1 MIPLLLFLLGCAA
14 VYVGTV
20 QAAFSLLMRLPL
32 RLNAERHGQRGML
45 GEYLDEPVR
54 LFAPASLLQAVAV
67 LLAVVL
73 SLRLAGDAAVARWV
87 ALGGLLLLVPV
98 CTWIIPLLVARRQ
111 PERVIGVLLPSFHAV
126 ASVLRPL
133 TGAVIERLCGVRG
146 ERADE
151 PPANGSAATSGSNGE
166 PRSEADEQDERELLH
181 SVVEFGDTVVRE
193 VMTPRPDVV
202 AVQARATLAELR
214 TLFVERQYSRLPVYE
229 EDLDHVLG
237 FVFVK
242 DLVPLADSAG
252 DERIISRLL
261 RPAHVVPETRRV
273 AALLKEFQ
281 RQQIQIAIVH
291 DEYGGTAGLVTLED
305 LIEEIVGEI
314 RDEYDVEA
322 EPIVD
327 EGGGSF
333 VFSGTVPVD
342 DMAERLEVA
351 VERQGFETVAGYLLA
366 RLGRVP
372 RVGET
377 LAVDQVAVEILDG
390 EARRVQRVRI
400 RRLESTRASQG
411 GT

>member
-1 MIPLLLFLLGCAA
+1 MIPLLLFLLACAA

-32 RLNAERHGQRGML
+32 RLNAERQRQPGML

-54 LFAPASLLQAVAV
+54 LFAPAGLLQAVAV
-67 LLAVVL
+67 LLGVVL
-73 SLRLAGDAAVARWV
+73 SLRLAGDEAVARWL
-87 ALGGLLLLVPV
+87 ALAALLLLVPV
-98 CTWIIPLLVARRQ
+98 CTWVIPLVVARRQ
-111 PERVIGVLLPSFHAV
+111 PERVIGALLPSFHAV
-126 ASVLRPL
+126 AGVLRPL
-133 TGAVIERLCGVRG
+133 TGTVIERLCGMRG
-146 ERADE
+146 ERAE
-151 PPANGSAATSGSNGE
+151 EHAANGAGSAAGANGE
-166 PRSEADEQDERELLH
+166 PRSEVDEQDERELLH

-202 AVQARATLAELR
+202 AVQAGATLAELR
-214 TLFVERQYSRLPVYE
+214 TLFVEQQYSRLPVYE

-242 DLVPLADSAG
+242 DLVPLADTTG

-273 AALLKEFQ
+273 AALLKVFQ
-281 RQQIQIAIVH
+281 RQRIQIAVVH

-327 EGGGSF
+327 EGNGSF

-342 DMAERLEVA
+342 DMAERLDVA
-351 VERQGFETVAGYLLA
+351 VERHGFETVAGYLLA

-400 RRLESTRASQG
+400 RRLESAG
-411 GT
+411 A

>member
-1 MIPLLLFLLGCAA
+1 MIPLLLFLLACAA

-32 RLNAERHGQRGML
+32 RLNAERHGRQGML
-45 GEYLDEPVR
+45 GDYLDEPVR
-54 LFAPASLLQAVAV
+54 LFAPASLLQAVTV
-67 LLAVVL
+67 LLAAIL
-73 SLRLAGDAAVARWV
+73 SLRLAGDAGIGRWLV
-87 ALGGLLLLVPV
+87 LAGLVLLVPV
-98 CTWIIPLLVARRQ
+98 CTWVVPLLVVRRH
-111 PERVIGVLLPSFHAV
+111 PERVLGALLPSFHAV
-126 ASVLRPL
+126 ARVLQPL
-133 TGAVIERLCGVRG
+133 TGAMLERLAGGGDKQAAGGAAAAAGRDG
-146 ERADE
+146 EPQSAADE
-151 PPANGSAATSGSNGE
+151 
-166 PRSEADEQDERELLH
+166 RHERELLH
-181 SVVEFGDTVVRE
+181 SVVEFGDTRVRE

-202 AVQARATLAELR
+202 AVRADATLSELR
-214 TLFVERQYSRLPVYE
+214 ALFVERQYSRLPVYE

-242 DLVPLADSAG
+242 DLVPLSDAPAA
-252 DERIISRLL
+252 ERIISRLL

-273 AALLKEFQ
+273 ATLLKEFQ
-281 RQQIQIAIVH
+281 RQRVQIAVVH

-342 DMAERLEVA
+342 DMAERLDVA
-351 VERQGFETVAGYLLA
+351 VERQGFETVAGYLLS

-377 LAVDQVAVEILDG
+377 LDVDQVTVEILDG
-390 EARRVQRVRI
+390 EARRVQRVRM
-400 RRLESTRASQG
+400 RRQASAAG
-411 GT
+411 AGS

>member
-1 MIPLLLFLLGCAA
+1 MTPLLLFLLACAA

-32 RLNAERHGQRGML
+32 RLNAERHGRQGML
-45 GEYLDEPVR
+45 GDYLDEPVR
-54 LFAPASLLQAVAV
+54 LFAPASLLQAVTV
-67 LLAVVL
+67 LLAAIL
-73 SLRLAGDAAVARWV
+73 SLRLAGDAGIGRWLV
-87 ALGGLLLLVPV
+87 LAGLVLLVPV
-98 CTWIIPLLVARRQ
+98 CTWVVPLLVVRRH
-111 PERVIGVLLPSFHAV
+111 PERVLGALLPSFHAV
-126 ASVLRPL
+126 ARVLQPL
-133 TGAVIERLCGVRG
+133 TGAMLERLAAGRDG
-146 ERADE
+146 EPQSAADE
-151 PPANGSAATSGSNGE
+151 
-166 PRSEADEQDERELLH
+166 RHERELLH
-181 SVVEFGDTVVRE
+181 SVVEFGDTRVRE

-202 AVQARATLAELR
+202 AVRADATLSELR
-214 TLFVERQYSRLPVYE
+214 ALFVERQYSRLPVYE

-242 DLVPLADSAG
+242 DLVPLSDAPG

-273 AALLKEFQ
+273 ATLLKEFQ
-281 RQQIQIAIVH
+281 RQQVQIAVVH

-342 DMAERLEVA
+342 DMAERLDVA
-351 VERQGFETVAGYLLA
+351 VERQGFETVAGYLLS

-377 LAVDQVAVEILDG
+377 LDVDQVTVEILDG
-390 EARRVQRVRI
+390 EARRVQRVRM
-400 RRLESTRASQG
+400 RRQASAAG
-411 GT
+411 AGS

>member
-1 MIPLLLFLLGCAA
+1 MTPLLLFLLACAA

-32 RLNAERHGQRGML
+32 RLNAERHGRQGML
-45 GEYLDEPVR
+45 GDYLDEPVR
-54 LFAPASLLQAVAV
+54 LFAPASLLQAVTV
-67 LLAVVL
+67 LLAAIL
-73 SLRLAGDAAVARWV
+73 SLRLAGDAGIGRWLV
-87 ALGGLLLLVPV
+87 LAGLVLLVPV
-98 CTWIIPLLVARRQ
+98 CTWVVPLLVVRRH
-111 PERVIGVLLPSFHAV
+111 PERVLGALLPSFHAV
-126 ASVLRPL
+126 ARVLQPL
-133 TGAVIERLCGVRG
+133 TGAMLERLAGGGDKQAAGGAAAAAGRDG
-146 ERADE
+146 EPQSAADE
-151 PPANGSAATSGSNGE
+151 
-166 PRSEADEQDERELLH
+166 RHERELLH
-181 SVVEFGDTVVRE
+181 SVVEFGDTRVRE

-202 AVQARATLAELR
+202 AVRADATLSELR
-214 TLFVERQYSRLPVYE
+214 ALFVERQYSRLPVYE

-242 DLVPLADSAG
+242 DLVPLSDAPAA
-252 DERIISRLL
+252 ERIISRLL

-273 AALLKEFQ
+273 ATLLKEFQ
-281 RQQIQIAIVH
+281 RQRVQIAVVH

-342 DMAERLEVA
+342 DMAERLDVA
-351 VERQGFETVAGYLLA
+351 VERQGFETVAGYLLS

-377 LAVDQVAVEILDG
+377 LDVDQVTVEILDG
-390 EARRVQRVRI
+390 EARRVQRVRM
-400 RRLESTRASQG
+400 RRQASAAG
-411 GT
+411 AGS

>member
-1 MIPLLLFLLGCAA
+1 MTPLLLFLLACAA

-32 RLNAERHGQRGML
+32 RLNAERHGRKGML
-45 GEYLDEPVR
+45 GDYLDEPVR
-54 LFAPASLLQAVAV
+54 LFAPASLLQAVTV
-67 LLAVVL
+67 LLAAIL
-73 SLRLAGDAAVARWV
+73 SLRLAGDAGIGRWLV
-87 ALGGLLLLVPV
+87 LAGLVLLVPV
-98 CTWIIPLLVARRQ
+98 CTWVVPLLVVRRH
-111 PERVIGVLLPSFHAV
+111 PERVLGALLPSFHAV
-126 ASVLRPL
+126 ARVLQPL
-133 TGAVIERLCGVRG
+133 TGAMLERLAGGGDKQAAGGAAPAAGRDG
-146 ERADE
+146 EPQSAADE
-151 PPANGSAATSGSNGE
+151 
-166 PRSEADEQDERELLH
+166 RHERELLH
-181 SVVEFGDTVVRE
+181 SVVEFGDTRVRE

-202 AVQARATLAELR
+202 AVRADATLSELR
-214 TLFVERQYSRLPVYE
+214 ALFVERQYSRLPVYE

-242 DLVPLADSAG
+242 DLVPLSDAPAA
-252 DERIISRLL
+252 ERIISRLL

-273 AALLKEFQ
+273 ATLLKEFQ
-281 RQQIQIAIVH
+281 RQRVQIAVVH

-342 DMAERLEVA
+342 DMAERLDVA
-351 VERQGFETVAGYLLA
+351 VERQGFETVAGYLLS

-377 LAVDQVAVEILDG
+377 LDVDQVTVEILDG
-390 EARRVQRVRI
+390 EARRVQRVRM
-400 RRLESTRASQG
+400 RRQASAAG
-411 GT
+411 AGS

>member
-1 MIPLLLFLLGCAA
+1 MIPLLLFLLACAA

-32 RLNAERHGQRGML
+32 RLNAERQRQPGML

-67 LLAVVL
+67 LLAAVL

-87 ALGGLLLLVPV
+87 ALAGLLLLVPV
-98 CTWIIPLLVARRQ
+98 CTWVIPLLVARRQ
-111 PERVIGVLLPSFHAV
+111 PERVIGALLPSFHAV
-126 ASVLRPL
+126 AGMLRPL
-133 TGAVIERLCGVRG
+133 TGTVIERLCGVRG
-146 ERADE
+146 ERTEEHA
-151 PPANGSAATSGSNGE
+151 ANGAASAAGANGE
-166 PRSEADEQDERELLH
+166 PRSAADEQDERELLH

-202 AVQARATLAELR
+202 AVQTDASLAELR
-214 TLFVERQYSRLPVYE
+214 TLFVEQQYSRVPAYE
-229 EDLDHVLG
+229 DDLDHVRG

-242 DLVPLADSAG
+242 DLVPLADTAG

-281 RQQIQIAIVH
+281 RQQIQIALVH

-342 DMAERLEVA
+342 DMAERLDVA

-400 RRLESTRASQG
+400 RRLESAGAGS
-411 GT
+411 

>member
-1 MIPLLLFLLGCAA
+1 MIPLLLFLLACAA

-32 RLNAERHGQRGML
+32 RLNAERQRQPGML

-67 LLAVVL
+67 LLAAVL

-87 ALGGLLLLVPV
+87 ALAGLLLLVPV
-98 CTWIIPLLVARRQ
+98 CTWVIPLLVARRQ
-111 PERVIGVLLPSFHAV
+111 PERVIGALLPSFHAV
-126 ASVLRPL
+126 AGMLRPL
-133 TGAVIERLCGVRG
+133 TGTVIERLGGVRG
-146 ERADE
+146 ERTEEHA
-151 PPANGSAATSGSNGE
+151 ANGGASAAGANGE
-166 PRSEADEQDERELLH
+166 PRSAADEQDERELLH

-202 AVQARATLAELR
+202 AVQTDASLAELR
-214 TLFVERQYSRLPVYE
+214 TLFVEQQYSRVPAYE
-229 EDLDHVLG
+229 DDLDHVRG

-242 DLVPLADSAG
+242 DLVPLADTAG

-281 RQQIQIAIVH
+281 RQQIQIALVH

-342 DMAERLEVA
+342 DMAERLDVA

-400 RRLESTRASQG
+400 RRLESAGAGS
-411 GT
+411 

>member
-1 MIPLLLFLLGCAA
+1 MIPLLLFLLACAA

-32 RLNAERHGQRGML
+32 RLNAERQRQPGML

-54 LFAPASLLQAVAV
+54 LFAAASLLQAVAV

-73 SLRLAGDAAVARWV
+73 SLRLAGDDVVVRGL
-87 ALGGLLLLVPV
+87 ALAGLVLLVPA

-111 PERVIGVLLPSFHAV
+111 PERVLGALLPSFHAV
-126 ASVLRPL
+126 ARVLRPL
-133 TGAVIERLCGVRG
+133 TGAVIERLCGARG
-146 ERADE
+146 DRAE
-151 PPANGSAATSGSNGE
+151 EHTANGAAAAAGGDGE

-202 AVQARATLAELR
+202 AVQAGATLAELR

-242 DLVPLADSAG
+242 DLVPLADAAG

-261 RPAHVVPETRRV
+261 RPARVVPETRRV

-333 VFSGTVPVD
+333 IFSGTVPVD
-342 DMAERLEVA
+342 DMAERLDVA

-377 LAVDQVAVEILDG
+377 LVVDQVAVEILDG

-400 RRLESTRASQG
+400 RRLESARAS
-411 GT
+411 

>member
-1 MIPLLLFLLGCAA
+1 MTPLLLFLLACAA

-32 RLNAERHGQRGML
+32 RLNAERHGRQGML
-45 GEYLDEPVR
+45 GDYLDEPVR
-54 LFAPASLLQAVAV
+54 LFAPASLLQAVTV
-67 LLAVVL
+67 LLAAIL
-73 SLRLAGDAAVARWV
+73 SLRLAGDAGIGRWLV
-87 ALGGLLLLVPV
+87 LAGLVLLVPV
-98 CTWIIPLLVARRQ
+98 CTWVVPLLVVRRH
-111 PERVIGVLLPSFHAV
+111 PERVLGALLPSFHAV
-126 ASVLRPL
+126 ARVLQPL
-133 TGAVIERLCGVRG
+133 TGAMLERLAGGGDKQAAGGAAPAAGRDG
-146 ERADE
+146 EPQSAADE
-151 PPANGSAATSGSNGE
+151 
-166 PRSEADEQDERELLH
+166 RHERELLH
-181 SVVEFGDTVVRE
+181 SVVEFGDTRVRE

-202 AVQARATLAELR
+202 AVRADATLSELR
-214 TLFVERQYSRLPVYE
+214 ALFVERQYSRLPVYE

-242 DLVPLADSAG
+242 DLVPLSDAPAA
-252 DERIISRLL
+252 ERIISRLL

-273 AALLKEFQ
+273 ATLLKEFQ
-281 RQQIQIAIVH
+281 RQRVQIAVVH

-342 DMAERLEVA
+342 DMAERLDVA
-351 VERQGFETVAGYLLA
+351 VERQGFETVAGYLLS

-377 LAVDQVAVEILDG
+377 LDVDQVTVEILDG
-390 EARRVQRVRI
+390 EARRVQRVRM
-400 RRLESTRASQG
+400 RRQESAAGAGS
-411 GT
+411 

>member
-1 MIPLLLFLLGCAA
+1 MTPLLLFLLACAA

-32 RLNAERHGQRGML
+32 RLNAERHGRQGML
-45 GEYLDEPVR
+45 GDYLDEPVR
-54 LFAPASLLQAVAV
+54 LFAPASLLQAVTV
-67 LLAVVL
+67 LLAAIL
-73 SLRLAGDAAVARWV
+73 SLRLAGDAGIGRWLV
-87 ALGGLLLLVPV
+87 LAGLVLLVPV
-98 CTWIIPLLVARRQ
+98 CTWVVPLLVVRRH
-111 PERVIGVLLPSFHAV
+111 PERVLGALLPSFHAV
-126 ASVLRPL
+126 ARVLQPL
-133 TGAVIERLCGVRG
+133 TGAMLERLTGGGDKQAAGGAAAAAGRDG
-146 ERADE
+146 EPQSAADE
-151 PPANGSAATSGSNGE
+151 
-166 PRSEADEQDERELLH
+166 RHERELLH
-181 SVVEFGDTVVRE
+181 SVVEFGDTRVRE

-202 AVQARATLAELR
+202 AVRADATLSELR
-214 TLFVERQYSRLPVYE
+214 ALFVERQYSRLPVYE

-242 DLVPLADSAG
+242 DLVPLSDAPAA
-252 DERIISRLL
+252 ERIISRLL

-273 AALLKEFQ
+273 ATLLKEFQ
-281 RQQIQIAIVH
+281 RQRVQIAVVH

-342 DMAERLEVA
+342 DMAERLDVA
-351 VERQGFETVAGYLLA
+351 VERQGFETVAGYLLS

-377 LAVDQVAVEILDG
+377 LDIDQVTVEILDG
-390 EARRVQRVRI
+390 EARRVQRVRM
-400 RRLESTRASQG
+400 RRQASAAG
-411 GT
+411 AGS

>member
-1 MIPLLLFLLGCAA
+1 MIPLLLFLLACAA

-32 RLNAERHGQRGML
+32 RLNAERHGRQGTL
-45 GEYLDEPVR
+45 GDYLDEPVR
-54 LFAPASLLQAVAV
+54 LFAPASLLQAAAV
-67 LLAVVL
+67 LLAAVL
-73 SLRLAGDAAVARWV
+73 SLRLARDEGVGRWLV
-87 ALGGLLLLVPV
+87 LAGFVLLVPV
-98 CTWIIPLLVARRQ
+98 CTWVLPLLVVRRH
-111 PERVIGVLLPSFHAV
+111 PERALGALLPSFHAV
-126 ASVLRPL
+126 ARLLHPL
-133 TGAVIERLCGVRG
+133 TGAMLERLAGGGDEQSAGGAAPATGRDG
-146 ERADE
+146 EPQSAADE
-151 PPANGSAATSGSNGE
+151 LH
-166 PRSEADEQDERELLH
+166 ERELLH
-181 SVVEFGDTVVRE
+181 SVVEFGDTRVRE

-202 AVQARATLAELR
+202 AVQADTTVAELR
-214 TLFVERQYSRLPVYE
+214 ALFVEQQYSRLPVYE
-229 EDLDHVLG
+229 EDLDHVIG

-242 DLVPLADSAG
+242 DLVPLSDAAG
-252 DERIISRLL
+252 DERIINRLL

-273 AALLKEFQ
+273 ATLLKEFQ
-281 RQQIQIAIVH
+281 RQRVQVAVVH

-342 DMAERLEVA
+342 DMAERLDVA
-351 VERQGFETVAGYLLA
+351 VERQGFETVAGYLLS

-377 LAVDQVAVEILDG
+377 LDVDQVTVEILDG
-390 EARRVQRVRI
+390 EARRVQRVRM
-400 RRLESTRASQG
+400 RRQESAAGAGS
-411 GT
+411 

>member
-1 MIPLLLFLLGCAA
+1 MTPLLLFLLACAA
-14 VYVGTV
+14 VYIGTV

-32 RLNAERHGQRGML
+32 RLNAERRGQRGIL
-45 GEYLDEPVR
+45 GDYLDEPVR

-67 LLAVVL
+67 LLAAVL
-73 SLRLAGDAAVARWV
+73 SLRLAGDDGVGRWLV
-87 ALGGLLLLVPV
+87 LAGLVPVVPV
-98 CTWIIPLLVARRQ
+98 CTWVVPLLVVRRH
-111 PERVIGVLLPSFHAV
+111 PERVLGALLPSFHAL
-126 ASVLRPL
+126 ARLLHPL
-133 TGAVIERLCGVRG
+133 TGAMLERLAGGGDEQAAGGAAAPAGRDG
-146 ERADE
+146 EPQSAADE
-151 PPANGSAATSGSNGE
+151 
-166 PRSEADEQDERELLH
+166 RQERELLH
-181 SVVEFGDTVVRE
+181 SVVEFGDTRVRE

-202 AVQARATLAELR
+202 AVRADATLSELR
-214 TLFVERQYSRLPVYE
+214 ALFVERQYSRLPVYE

-242 DLVPLADSAG
+242 DLVPLSDAPG

-273 AALLKEFQ
+273 ATLLKEFQ
-281 RQQIQIAIVH
+281 RQRVQIAVVH

-333 VFSGTVPVD
+333 VFAGTVPVD
-342 DMAERLEVA
+342 DMAERLDVA
-351 VERQGFETVAGYLLA
+351 VERQGFETVAGYLLS

-377 LAVDQVAVEILDG
+377 LDVDQVTVEILDG
-390 EARRVQRVRI
+390 EARRVQRVRM
-400 RRLESTRASQG
+400 RRQESAAGAGS
-411 GT
+411 

>member
-1 MIPLLLFLLGCAA
+1 MTPLLLFLLACAA

-32 RLNAERHGQRGML
+32 RLNAERHGRKGML
-45 GEYLDEPVR
+45 GDYLDEPVR
-54 LFAPASLLQAVAV
+54 LFAPASLLQAVTV
-67 LLAVVL
+67 LLAAIL
-73 SLRLAGDAAVARWV
+73 SLRLAGDAGIGRWLV
-87 ALGGLLLLVPV
+87 LAGLVLLVPV
-98 CTWIIPLLVARRQ
+98 CTWVVPLLVVRRH
-111 PERVIGVLLPSFHAV
+111 PERVLGALLPSFHAV
-126 ASVLRPL
+126 ARVLQPL
-133 TGAVIERLCGVRG
+133 TGAMLERLAGGGDKQAAGGAAPAAGRDG
-146 ERADE
+146 EPQSAADE
-151 PPANGSAATSGSNGE
+151 
-166 PRSEADEQDERELLH
+166 RHERELLH
-181 SVVEFGDTVVRE
+181 SVVEFGDTRVRE

-202 AVQARATLAELR
+202 AVRADATLSELR
-214 TLFVERQYSRLPVYE
+214 ALFVERQYSRLPVYE

-242 DLVPLADSAG
+242 DLVPLSDAPAA
-252 DERIISRLL
+252 ERIISRLL

-273 AALLKEFQ
+273 ATLLKEFQ
-281 RQQIQIAIVH
+281 RQRVQIAVVH

-342 DMAERLEVA
+342 DMAERLDVA
-351 VERQGFETVAGYLLA
+351 VERQGFETVAGYLLS

-377 LAVDQVAVEILDG
+377 LDVDQVTVEILDG
-390 EARRVQRVRI
+390 EARRVQRVRM
-400 RRLESTRASQG
+400 RRQESAAGAGS
-411 GT
+411 

>member
-1 MIPLLLFLLGCAA
+1 MTPLLLFLLACAA

-32 RLNAERHGQRGML
+32 RLNAERQRQPGML

-54 LFAPASLLQAVAV
+54 LFAPAGLLQAVAV
-67 LLAVVL
+67 VLAVAL
-73 SLRLAGDAAVARWV
+73 ALRLAGDAAVARGA
-87 ALGGLLLLVPV
+87 ALAGLLLLVPV
-98 CTWIIPLLVARRQ
+98 CTWVIPLVVARRQ
-111 PERVIGVLLPSFHAV
+111 PERVIGALLPSFHAV
-126 ASVLRPL
+126 ARVLRPL
-133 TGAVIERLCGVRG
+133 TGAVVERLSGLRG
-146 ERADE
+146 ERAE
-151 PPANGSAATSGSNGE
+151 EYAANGAAPAAAGNGE

-202 AVQARATLAELR
+202 AVQAGATLAELR
-214 TLFVERQYSRLPVYE
+214 TLFVEQQYSRLPVYE

-242 DLVPLADSAG
+242 DLVPLAGTAG
-252 DERIISRLL
+252 GERIVSRLL

-281 RQQIQIAIVH
+281 RQHVQIAVVH

-342 DMAERLEVA
+342 DMAERLDVA
-351 VERQGFETVAGYLLA
+351 VERHGFETVAGYLLA

-400 RRLESTRASQG
+400 RRLESAGAGS
-411 GT
+411 

>member
-1 MIPLLLFLLGCAA
+1 MTPLLLFLLACAA

-32 RLNAERHGQRGML
+32 RLNAERHGRQGML
-45 GEYLDEPVR
+45 GDYLDEPVR
-54 LFAPASLLQAVAV
+54 LFAPASLLQAVTV
-67 LLAVVL
+67 LLAAIL
-73 SLRLAGDAAVARWV
+73 SLRLAGDAGIGRWLV
-87 ALGGLLLLVPV
+87 LAGLVLLVPV
-98 CTWIIPLLVARRQ
+98 CTWVVPLLVVRRH
-111 PERVIGVLLPSFHAV
+111 PERVLGALLPSFHAV
-126 ASVLRPL
+126 ARVLQPL
-133 TGAVIERLCGVRG
+133 TGAMLERLAGGGDKQAAGGAAAAAGRDG
-146 ERADE
+146 EPQSAADE
-151 PPANGSAATSGSNGE
+151 
-166 PRSEADEQDERELLH
+166 RHERELLH
-181 SVVEFGDTVVRE
+181 SVVEFGDTRVRE

-202 AVQARATLAELR
+202 AVRADATLSELR
-214 TLFVERQYSRLPVYE
+214 ALFVERQYSRLPVYE

-242 DLVPLADSAG
+242 DLVPLSDAPAA
-252 DERIISRLL
+252 ERIISRLL

-273 AALLKEFQ
+273 ATLLKEFQ
-281 RQQIQIAIVH
+281 RQRVQIAVVH

-333 VFSGTVPVD
+333 VFAGTVPVD
-342 DMAERLEVA
+342 DMAERLDVA
-351 VERQGFETVAGYLLA
+351 VERQGFETVAGYLLS

-377 LAVDQVAVEILDG
+377 LDVDQVTVEILDG
-390 EARRVQRVRI
+390 EARRVQRVRM
-400 RRLESTRASQG
+400 RRQESAAG
-411 GT
+411 GGS

>member
-1 MIPLLLFLLGCAA
+1 MIPLLLFLLACAA

-32 RLNAERHGQRGML
+32 RLNAERHGHPDML
-45 GEYLDEPVR
+45 GHYLDEPVR

-67 LLAVVL
+67 LLAAVL
-73 SLRLAGDAAVARWV
+73 ALRLAGDGGIGRWLVLAVLV
-87 ALGGLLLLVPV
+87 LLVPV
-98 CTWIIPLLVARRQ
+98 CTWVVPLLVVRRH
-111 PERVIGVLLPSFHAV
+111 PERVLRALLPSFHAV
-126 ASVLRPL
+126 ARVLRPL
-133 TGAVIERLCGVRG
+133 TGTLIERLCGNG
-146 ERADE
+146 DE
-151 PPANGSAATSGSNGE
+151 QAASGKAPPAGGDGD
-166 PRSEADEQDERELLH
+166 PRSEVDERDERELLH
-181 SVVEFGDTVVRE
+181 SVVEFGDTRVRE
-193 VMTPRPDVV
+193 VMTPRPDVI
-202 AVQARATLAELR
+202 AVRADATLAELR
-214 TLFVERQYSRLPVYE
+214 ALFVERQYSRLPVYE

-242 DLVPLADSAG
+242 DLVPLFDTAG
-252 DERIISRLL
+252 DERIIDRLL

-273 AALLKEFQ
+273 AALLREFQ
-281 RQQIQIAIVH
+281 RQRVQIAVVH
-291 DEYGGTAGLVTLED
+291 DEYGGSAGLVTLED

-342 DMAERLEVA
+342 DMAERLDVE

-377 LAVDQVAVEILDG
+377 LDVDEVNVEILDG
-390 EARRVQRVRI
+390 EARRVQRVRM
-400 RRLESTRASQG
+400 RRLESAAAG
-411 GT
+411 P

>member
-1 MIPLLLFLLGCAA
+1 MIPLLLFLLACAA

-32 RLNAERHGQRGML
+32 RLDAERHGQPGML
-45 GEYLDEPVR
+45 GQYLDEPVR
-54 LFAPASLLQAVAV
+54 LFAPAGLLQAVAV
-67 LLAVVL
+67 LLAAFL
-73 SLRLAGDAAVARWV
+73 SLRLAGDDALARWL
-87 ALGGLLLLVPV
+87 ALAGLVLLAPL
-98 CTWIIPLLVARRQ
+98 CTWVIPLLFARRQ
-111 PERVIGVLLPSFHAV
+111 PARVLGALLPSFHAA

-133 TGAVIERLCGVRG
+133 TAVVLQRLGGAGG

-151 PPANGSAATSGSNGE
+151 QAANGAAAAAGGDRE
-166 PRSEADEQDERELLH
+166 PRSEPDEQDERELLH
-181 SVVEFGDTVVRE
+181 SVVEFGDTLVRE

-202 AVQARATLAELR
+202 AVQAGATLAELR
-214 TLFVERQYSRLPVYE
+214 TLFVDQQYSRLPVYE
-229 EDLDHVLG
+229 DDLDHVLG

-242 DLVPLADSAG
+242 DLVPLSETAA
-252 DERIISRLL
+252 DERIVSRLL

-281 RQQIQIAIVH
+281 RRQVQIAVVH

-342 DMAERLEVA
+342 DMAERLDVA

-400 RRLESTRASQG
+400 RRLQSAATGS
-411 GT
+411 

>member
-1 MIPLLLFLLGCAA
+1 MIPLLLFLLACAA

-32 RLNAERHGQRGML
+32 RLNAERQRQPGML

-54 LFAPASLLQAVAV
+54 LFAPAGLLQAVAV
-67 LLAVVL
+67 LLGVVL
-73 SLRLAGDAAVARWV
+73 SLRLAGDEAVARWL
-87 ALGGLLLLVPV
+87 ALAGLLLLVPV
-98 CTWIIPLLVARRQ
+98 CTWVIPLVVARRQ
-111 PERVIGVLLPSFHAV
+111 PERVIGALLPSFHAV
-126 ASVLRPL
+126 AGVLRPL
-133 TGAVIERLCGVRG
+133 TGTVIERLCGMRG
-146 ERADE
+146 ERAE
-151 PPANGSAATSGSNGE
+151 EHAANGAASAAGANGE
-166 PRSEADEQDERELLH
+166 PRSEVDEQDERELLH

-202 AVQARATLAELR
+202 AVQADATLAELR
-214 TLFVERQYSRLPVYE
+214 TLFVEQQYSRLPVYE

-242 DLVPLADSAG
+242 DLVPLADTAG

-281 RQQIQIAIVH
+281 RQRIQIAVVH
-291 DEYGGTAGLVTLED
+291 DEYGGTAGLVSLED

-327 EGGGSF
+327 EGNGSF

-342 DMAERLEVA
+342 DMAERLDVA

-400 RRLESTRASQG
+400 RRLESAG
-411 GT
+411 A

>member
-1 MIPLLLFLLGCAA
+1 MIPLLLFLLACAA

-32 RLNAERHGQRGML
+32 RLNAERQRQPGML

-73 SLRLAGDAAVARWV
+73 SLRLAGDAAFARWA
-87 ALGGLLLLVPV
+87 ALAALLLLVPV
-98 CTWIIPLLVARRQ
+98 CTWVIPLVIARRQ
-111 PERVIGVLLPSFHAV
+111 PERVIGALLPSFHAV
-126 ASVLRPL
+126 AGVLRPL
-133 TGAVIERLCGVRG
+133 TVSVIERLSGIRG
-146 ERADE
+146 ERAE
-151 PPANGSAATSGSNGE
+151 EHAANGAAPAAGANGE

-202 AVQARATLAELR
+202 AVQAGAPLAELR
-214 TLFVERQYSRLPVYE
+214 TLFVEQQYSRLPVYE
-229 EDLDHVLG
+229 GDLDHVLG

-242 DLVPLADSAG
+242 DLVPLADTAG

-281 RQQIQIAIVH
+281 RQQIQIALVH

-342 DMAERLEVA
+342 DMAERLDVA

-400 RRLESTRASQG
+400 RRLESAGAGS
-411 GT
+411 

>member
-1 MIPLLLFLLGCAA
+1 MIPLLLFLLACAA
-14 VYVGTV
+14 VYIGMV

-45 GEYLDEPVR
+45 GDYLDEPVR

-67 LLAVVL
+67 LLAAVL
-73 SLRLAGDAAVARWV
+73 LVRLAGGGGIDHW
-87 ALGGLLLLVPV
+87 LGLAGLVLLVPV
-98 CTWIIPLLVARRQ
+98 CTWVVPLLVVRRN
-111 PERVIGVLLPSFHAV
+111 PERVLGALLPPFHAV
-126 ASVLRPL
+126 ARVLQPL
-133 TGAVIERLCGVRG
+133 TSLLIERLGGAG
-146 ERADE
+146 EER
-151 PPANGSAATSGSNGE
+151 PANGAAAPMGEGGEPQSAAD
-166 PRSEADEQDERELLH
+166 AQHERELLQ
-181 SVVEFGDTVVRE
+181 SVVEFGDTRVRE
-193 VMTPRPDVV
+193 VMTPRPDVA
-202 AVQARATLAELR
+202 AVHADATLAELR
-214 TLFVERQYSRLPVYE
+214 ALFVEQQYSRLPVYQG
-229 EDLDHVLG
+229 DLDHVLG

-242 DLVPLADSAG
+242 DLVPLSDAAG
-252 DERIISRLL
+252 DERIVSRLL

-281 RQQIQIAIVH
+281 RQRVQIAVVH

-342 DMAERLEVA
+342 DMAERLDVA
-351 VERQGFETVAGYLLA
+351 VERQGFETVAGYLLS

-372 RVGET
+372 RVGER
-377 LAVDQVAVEILDG
+377 LDVDEVSVEILDG
-390 EARRVQRVRI
+390 EARRVQRVRM
-400 RRLESTRASQG
+400 RRQASAAG
-411 GT
+411 AGP

>member
-1 MIPLLLFLLGCAA
+1 MTPLLLFLLACAA

-32 RLNAERHGQRGML
+32 RLNAERHGRQGML
-45 GEYLDEPVR
+45 GDYLDEPVR
-54 LFAPASLLQAVAV
+54 LFAPASLLQAVTV
-67 LLAVVL
+67 LLAAIL
-73 SLRLAGDAAVARWV
+73 SLRLAGDAGIGRWLV
-87 ALGGLLLLVPV
+87 LAGLVLLVPV
-98 CTWIIPLLVARRQ
+98 CTWVVPLLVVRRH
-111 PERVIGVLLPSFHAV
+111 PERVLGVLLPSFHAV
-126 ASVLRPL
+126 ARVLQPL
-133 TGAVIERLCGVRG
+133 TGAMLERLAGGGDKQAAGGAAAAAGRDG
-146 ERADE
+146 EPQSAADE
-151 PPANGSAATSGSNGE
+151 
-166 PRSEADEQDERELLH
+166 RHERELLH
-181 SVVEFGDTVVRE
+181 SVVEFGDTRVRE

-202 AVQARATLAELR
+202 AVRADATLSELR
-214 TLFVERQYSRLPVYE
+214 ALFVERQYSRLPVYE

-242 DLVPLADSAG
+242 DLVPLSDAPAA
-252 DERIISRLL
+252 ERIISRLL

-273 AALLKEFQ
+273 ATLLKEFQ
-281 RQQIQIAIVH
+281 RQRVQIAVVH

-342 DMAERLEVA
+342 DMAERLDVA
-351 VERQGFETVAGYLLA
+351 VERQGFETVAGYLLS

-377 LAVDQVAVEILDG
+377 LDVDQVTVEILDG
-390 EARRVQRVRI
+390 EARRVQRVRM
-400 RRLESTRASQG
+400 RRQASAAG
-411 GT
+411 AGS

>member
-1 MIPLLLFLLGCAA
+1 MIPLLLFLLACAA

-32 RLNAERHGQRGML
+32 RLNAERHGRHGML
-45 GEYLDEPVR
+45 GDYLDEPVR
-54 LFAPASLLQAVAV
+54 LFAPVSLLQAVAV
-67 LLAVVL
+67 LLAAVL
-73 SLRLAGDAAVARWV
+73 ALRLAGDDGIAPWLVLA
-87 ALGGLLLLVPV
+87 GLVLLVPL
-98 CTWIIPLLVARRQ
+98 CTWVVPLLIVRRR
-111 PERVIGVLLPSFHAV
+111 PERVLEVLLPSFHAV
-126 ASVLRPL
+126 ARVLRPL
-133 TGAVIERLCGVRG
+133 TGTLIERLCGNGDEQAAGRTAPPDGPGG
-146 ERADE
+146 EQQSAADE
-151 PPANGSAATSGSNGE
+151 
-166 PRSEADEQDERELLH
+166 RQERELLQ
-181 SVVEFGDTVVRE
+181 SVVEFGDTLVRE
-193 VMTPRPDVV
+193 VMTPRLDVV
-202 AVQARATLAELR
+202 AAQADATLAELR
-214 TLFVERQYSRLPVYE
+214 ALFVDRQYSRLPVYE
-229 EDLDHVLG
+229 DDLDHVLG

-242 DLVPLADSAG
+242 DLVPLSDTAG
-252 DERIISRLL
+252 DERIVNRLL

-273 AALLKEFQ
+273 APLLKEFQ
-281 RQQIQIAIVH
+281 RQQVQIAVVH

-342 DMAERLEVA
+342 DMAERLDVA

-377 LAVDQVAVEILDG
+377 LEVDQVTVEILDG

-400 RRLESTRASQG
+400 RRLESAGASL
-411 GT
+411 

>member
-1 MIPLLLFLLGCAA
+1 MTPLLLFLLACAA

-32 RLNAERHGQRGML
+32 RLNAERHGRQGML
-45 GEYLDEPVR
+45 GDYLDEPVR
-54 LFAPASLLQAVAV
+54 LFAPASLLQAVTV
-67 LLAVVL
+67 LLAAIL
-73 SLRLAGDAAVARWV
+73 SLRLAGDAGIGRWLV
-87 ALGGLLLLVPV
+87 LAGLVLLVPV
-98 CTWIIPLLVARRQ
+98 CTWVVPLLVVRRH
-111 PERVIGVLLPSFHAV
+111 PERVLGALLPSFHAV
-126 ASVLRPL
+126 ARVLQPL
-133 TGAVIERLCGVRG
+133 TGAMLERLAGGGDKQAAGGAAAAAGRDG
-146 ERADE
+146 EPQSAADE
-151 PPANGSAATSGSNGE
+151 
-166 PRSEADEQDERELLH
+166 RHERELLH
-181 SVVEFGDTVVRE
+181 SVVEFGDTRVRE

-202 AVQARATLAELR
+202 AVRADATLSELR
-214 TLFVERQYSRLPVYE
+214 ALFVERQYSRLPVYE

-242 DLVPLADSAG
+242 DLVPLSDAPAA
-252 DERIISRLL
+252 ERIISRLL

-273 AALLKEFQ
+273 ATLLKEFQ
-281 RQQIQIAIVH
+281 RQRVQIAVVH

-333 VFSGTVPVD
+333 VFAGTVPVD
-342 DMAERLEVA
+342 DMAERLDVA
-351 VERQGFETVAGYLLA
+351 VERQGFETVAGYLLS

-377 LAVDQVAVEILDG
+377 LDVDQVTVEILDG
-390 EARRVQRVRI
+390 EARRVQRVRM
-400 RRLESTRASQG
+400 RRQASAAG
-411 GT
+411 AGS

>member
-1 MIPLLLFLLGCAA
+1 MTPLLLFLLACAA
-14 VYVGTV
+14 VYIGTV

-32 RLNAERHGQRGML
+32 RLNAERRGQRGML
-45 GEYLDEPVR
+45 GDYLDEPVR

-67 LLAVVL
+67 LLAAVL
-73 SLRLAGDAAVARWV
+73 SLRLAGDDGVGRWLV
-87 ALGGLLLLVPV
+87 LAGFVLLVPV
-98 CTWIIPLLVARRQ
+98 CTWVVPLLVVRRH
-111 PERVIGVLLPSFHAV
+111 PERALGALLPSFHAV
-126 ASVLRPL
+126 ARLLHPL
-133 TGAVIERLCGVRG
+133 TGTMLERLAGGGDEQAAGGAAAPAGRDG
-146 ERADE
+146 EPQSAADE
-151 PPANGSAATSGSNGE
+151 
-166 PRSEADEQDERELLH
+166 RQERELLH
-181 SVVEFGDTVVRE
+181 SVVEFGDTRVRE

-202 AVQARATLAELR
+202 AARADATLSELR
-214 TLFVERQYSRLPVYE
+214 ALFVERQYSRLPVYE

-242 DLVPLADSAG
+242 DLVPLSDAPG

-273 AALLKEFQ
+273 ATLLKEFQ
-281 RQQIQIAIVH
+281 RQQVQIAVVH

-333 VFSGTVPVD
+333 VFAGTVPVD
-342 DMAERLEVA
+342 DMAERLDVA
-351 VERQGFETVAGYLLA
+351 VERQGFETVAGYLLS

-377 LAVDQVAVEILDG
+377 LDVDQVTVEILDG
-390 EARRVQRVRI
+390 EARRVQRVRM
-400 RRLESTRASQG
+400 RRQESAAGAGS
-411 GT
+411 

>member
-1 MIPLLLFLLGCAA
+1 MIPLLLFLLACAA

-32 RLNAERHGQRGML
+32 RLNAERHGHPGGVL
-45 GEYLDEPVR
+45 GHYLDEPVR

-67 LLAVVL
+67 LSAAGL
-73 SLRLAGDAAVARWV
+73 SLRLAGDDGVGGWL
-87 ALGGLLLLVPV
+87 ALAGLLALVPL
-98 CTWIIPLLVARRQ
+98 CTWVVPLLVVRRS
-111 PERVIGVLLPSFHAV
+111 PERVLDVLLPSFHAL
-126 ASVLRPL
+126 ASLLRPL
-133 TGAVIERLCGVRG
+133 TGTVMERLSGNGGKSAASV
-146 ERADE
+146 AA
-151 PPANGSAATSGSNGE
+151 PPAGQAGE
-166 PRSEADEQDERELLH
+166 PLPEAYERHERELLH
-181 SVVEFGDTVVRE
+181 SVVEFGDTLVRE

-202 AVQARATLAELR
+202 AVQADATLAELR
-214 TLFVERQYSRLPVYE
+214 ALFVGQQYSRLPVYE

-242 DLVPLADSAG
+242 DLVPLSDAAG
-252 DERIISRLL
+252 DERIVSRLL

-273 AALLKEFQ
+273 APLLKEFQ
-281 RQQIQIAIVH
+281 RRRVQIAVVH

-342 DMAERLEVA
+342 DMAERLDVT

-377 LAVDQVAVEILDG
+377 LEVDQVTVEILDG

-400 RRLESTRASQG
+400 RRPASAAG
-411 GT
+411 S

>member
-1 MIPLLLFLLGCAA
+1 MIPLLLFLLACAA

-32 RLNAERHGQRGML
+32 RLNAERQRQPGKL

-54 LFAPASLLQAVAV
+54 LFAPAGLLQAVAV

-73 SLRLAGDAAVARWV
+73 SLRLAGDETVARWL
-87 ALGGLLLLVPV
+87 ALAGLLLLVPA
-98 CTWIIPLLVARRQ
+98 CTWVIPLVVARRQ
-111 PERVIGVLLPSFHAV
+111 PERVIGALLPSFHAV
-126 ASVLRPL
+126 AGVLRPL
-133 TGAVIERLCGVRG
+133 TGTVIERLCGMRG
-146 ERADE
+146 ERAE
-151 PPANGSAATSGSNGE
+151 EHAANGAASAAGANGE
-166 PRSEADEQDERELLH
+166 PRSEVDEQDERELLH

-202 AVQARATLAELR
+202 AVQAGATLAELR
-214 TLFVERQYSRLPVYE
+214 TLFVEQQYSRLPVYE

-242 DLVPLADSAG
+242 DLVPLADTAG

-281 RQQIQIAIVH
+281 RQRIQIAVVH
-291 DEYGGTAGLVTLED
+291 DEYGGTAGLVSLED

-327 EGGGSF
+327 EGNGSF

-342 DMAERLEVA
+342 DMAERLDVA

-400 RRLESTRASQG
+400 RRLESAG
-411 GT
+411 A

>member
-1 MIPLLLFLLGCAA
+1 MTPLLLFLLACAA
-14 VYVGTV
+14 VYIGTV

-32 RLNAERHGQRGML
+32 RLNAERRGQRGIL
-45 GEYLDEPVR
+45 GDYLDEPVR

-67 LLAVVL
+67 LLAAVL
-73 SLRLAGDAAVARWV
+73 SLRLAGDDGVGRWLV
-87 ALGGLLLLVPV
+87 LAGLVPVVPV
-98 CTWIIPLLVARRQ
+98 CTWVVPLLVVRRH
-111 PERVIGVLLPSFHAV
+111 PERVLGALLPSFHAL
-126 ASVLRPL
+126 ARLLHPL
-133 TGAVIERLCGVRG
+133 TGAMLERLAGGGDKQAAGGAAAPAGRDG
-146 ERADE
+146 EPQSAADE
-151 PPANGSAATSGSNGE
+151 
-166 PRSEADEQDERELLH
+166 RQERELLH
-181 SVVEFGDTVVRE
+181 SVVEFGDTRVRE

-202 AVQARATLAELR
+202 AVRADATLSELR
-214 TLFVERQYSRLPVYE
+214 ALFVERQYSRLPVYE

-242 DLVPLADSAG
+242 DLVPLSDAPG

-273 AALLKEFQ
+273 ATLLKEFQ
-281 RQQIQIAIVH
+281 RQRVQIAVVH

-333 VFSGTVPVD
+333 VFAGTVPVD
-342 DMAERLEVA
+342 DMAERLDVA
-351 VERQGFETVAGYLLA
+351 VERQGFETVAGYLLS

-377 LAVDQVAVEILDG
+377 LDVDQVTVEILDG
-390 EARRVQRVRI
+390 EARRVQRVRM
-400 RRLESTRASQG
+400 RRQKSAAGAGS
-411 GT
+411 

>member
-1 MIPLLLFLLGCAA
+1 MIPLLLFLLACAA

-32 RLNAERHGQRGML
+32 RLNAERQRQPGML

-54 LFAPASLLQAVAV
+54 LFAPAGLLQAVAV

-73 SLRLAGDAAVARWV
+73 SLRLAGDETVARWL
-87 ALGGLLLLVPV
+87 ALAGLLLLVPV
-98 CTWIIPLLVARRQ
+98 CTWVIPLVVARRQ
-111 PERVIGVLLPSFHAV
+111 PERVIGALLPSFHAV
-126 ASVLRPL
+126 AGVLRPL
-133 TGAVIERLCGVRG
+133 TDTVIERLCGMRG
-146 ERADE
+146 ERAE
-151 PPANGSAATSGSNGE
+151 EHAANGAASAAGANGE
-166 PRSEADEQDERELLH
+166 PRSEVDEQDERELLH

-202 AVQARATLAELR
+202 AVQAGATLAELR
-214 TLFVERQYSRLPVYE
+214 TLFVEQQYSRLPVYE

-242 DLVPLADSAG
+242 DLVPLADTAG

-281 RQQIQIAIVH
+281 RQRIQIAVVH
-291 DEYGGTAGLVTLED
+291 DEYGGTAGLVSLED

-327 EGGGSF
+327 EGNGSF

-342 DMAERLEVA
+342 DMAERLDVA

-400 RRLESTRASQG
+400 RRLESAG
-411 GT
+411 A

>member
-1 MIPLLLFLLGCAA
+1 MTPLLLFLLACAA

-32 RLNAERHGQRGML
+32 RLNAERHGRQGML
-45 GEYLDEPVR
+45 GDYLDEPVR
-54 LFAPASLLQAVAV
+54 LFAPASLLQAVTV
-67 LLAVVL
+67 LLAAIL
-73 SLRLAGDAAVARWV
+73 SLRLAGDAGIGRWLV
-87 ALGGLLLLVPV
+87 LAGLVLLVPV
-98 CTWIIPLLVARRQ
+98 CTWVVPLLVVRRH
-111 PERVIGVLLPSFHAV
+111 PERVLGALLPSFHAV
-126 ASVLRPL
+126 ARVLQPL
-133 TGAVIERLCGVRG
+133 TGAMLERLAAGGDKQAAGGAAPAAGRDG
-146 ERADE
+146 EPQSAADE
-151 PPANGSAATSGSNGE
+151 
-166 PRSEADEQDERELLH
+166 RHERELLH
-181 SVVEFGDTVVRE
+181 SVVEFGDTRVRE

-202 AVQARATLAELR
+202 AVRADATLSELR
-214 TLFVERQYSRLPVYE
+214 ALFVERQYSRLPVYE

-242 DLVPLADSAG
+242 DLVPLSDAPAA
-252 DERIISRLL
+252 ERIISRLL

-273 AALLKEFQ
+273 ATLLKEFQ
-281 RQQIQIAIVH
+281 RQRVQIAVVH

-342 DMAERLEVA
+342 DMAERLDVA
-351 VERQGFETVAGYLLA
+351 VERQGFETVAGYLLS

-377 LAVDQVAVEILDG
+377 LDVDQVTVEILDG
-390 EARRVQRVRI
+390 EARRVQRVRM
-400 RRLESTRASQG
+400 RRQASAAG
-411 GT
+411 AGS

>member
-1 MIPLLLFLLGCAA
+1 MTPLLLFLLACAA
-14 VYVGTV
+14 VYIGTV

-32 RLNAERHGQRGML
+32 RLNAERRGQRGIL
-45 GEYLDEPVR
+45 GDYLDEPVR

-67 LLAVVL
+67 LLAAVL
-73 SLRLAGDAAVARWV
+73 SLRLAGDDGVGRWLV
-87 ALGGLLLLVPV
+87 LAGLVPVVPV
-98 CTWIIPLLVARRQ
+98 CTWVVPLLVVRRH
-111 PERVIGVLLPSFHAV
+111 PERVLGALLPSFHAV
-126 ASVLRPL
+126 ARVLQPL
-133 TGAVIERLCGVRG
+133 TGAMLERLAGGGDKQAAGGAAAAAGRDG
-146 ERADE
+146 EPQSAADE
-151 PPANGSAATSGSNGE
+151 
-166 PRSEADEQDERELLH
+166 RHERELLH
-181 SVVEFGDTVVRE
+181 SVVEFGDTRVRE

-202 AVQARATLAELR
+202 AVRADATLSELR
-214 TLFVERQYSRLPVYE
+214 ALFVERQYSRLPVYE

-242 DLVPLADSAG
+242 DLVPLSDAPAA
-252 DERIISRLL
+252 ERIISRLL

-273 AALLKEFQ
+273 ATLLKEFQ
-281 RQQIQIAIVH
+281 RQRVQIAVVH

-342 DMAERLEVA
+342 DMAERLDVA
-351 VERQGFETVAGYLLA
+351 VERQGFETVAGYLLS

-377 LAVDQVAVEILDG
+377 LDVDQVTVEILDG
-390 EARRVQRVRI
+390 EARRVQRVRM
-400 RRLESTRASQG
+400 RRQASAAG
-411 GT
+411 AGS